1 MSDRIHDDKDQVSDE
16 QGRDPFTG
24 EQEEKPSE
32 DPFSVTED
40 ETRDARESSAPE
52 DGSQVSDEEA
62 GKVEDG
68 GPELKDGSL
77 GPEDGSQ
84 EPKEESPRTEDG
96 SLEPEEGGQA
106 PEQAASGMQG
116 ANGAGEEQE
125 NPSAPQAGD
134 SGEKQEQSGQ
144 GKPAQKPPKEHDFD
158 DEPKFDTQTGEPLSK
173 PKSKVPGILLTLA
186 VTAGVVGAISAAVI
200 NRDKWR
206 SEDTEDH
213 AQVETEAGLQIAQ
226 ETEAQETEI
235 QADTEASSEKAQL
248 TTPASGTGETSVSET
263 DQTDT
268 PQTEQRAGDST
279 QKAEKKNAESEESLA
294 EKLGKNAVSLNT
306 SLDVSD
312 VAAQALP
319 SVVSVTSQSV
329 ETIQS
334 FFYGEQQIQTSN
346 VGSGIVIDEDDT
358 YYYIVTDAYLAA
370 RAQNITVGFS
380 VSGRQ
385 EEQATEAETESS
397 VSDTASSET
406 AGDPETEDAG
416 SKPVQNGAKSQA
428 DDTLADAE
436 LVGADAGT
444 ELAVLA
450 VKKQDV
456 GAAAENQ
463 IRVASFGDS
472 DNLKI
477 GERVVAIGDS
487 LGYGQSV
494 TQGIVSALGRTMKT
508 AYGSND
514 YIQTDASINY
524 GNYGGALLNLDGE
537 VIGINAGKISQNA
550 TERMGYALP
559 ANDAKTGI
567 GHILS
572 GRGSGRFGESGEK
585 SAQTENMTSGTEQK
599 KTEDTEKQTE
609 TTQTTVPEQK
619 QTIGKPSG
627 NLKRAE
633 ETQPESESGDSEKK
647 SGMLGVRVA
656 DISEEN
662 QIVYRLPKG
671 VYVAS
676 VEEGSGAEKAGLAA
690 DDVITKIGDQ
700 SVETVEDLRDALKA
714 TKAGDTVKVTF
725 VRAGKDGKY
734 DRTYSTKVILE

>member
-1 MSDRIHDDKDQVSDE
+1 MSDGIHDDKDQVSDE
-16 QGRDPFTG
+16 QGRDPFTD
-24 EQEEKPSE
+24 EQGEKPSE

-40 ETRDARESSAPE
+40 ETRDAAESSAPE
-52 DGSQVSDEEA
+52 DGSQVSDEET

-77 GPEDGSQ
+77 G
-84 EPKEESPRTEDG
+84 TEDG
-96 SLEPEEGGQA
+96 GQT
-106 PEQAASGMQG
+106 PGQPASGMQG
-116 ANGAGEEQE
+116 AHGADGEQG

-134 SGEKQEQSGQ
+134 SGEMQEQAAQ
-144 GKPAQKPPKEHDFD
+144 GKPAQEPPKEHDFD

-173 PKSKVPGILLTLA
+173 PKSKVPGILLTLV

-200 NRDKWR
+200 NREKWR

-213 AQVETEAGLQIAQ
+213 AQIETEAGLQIAQ
-226 ETEAQETEI
+226 ETEAKETEA
-235 QADTEASSEKAQL
+235 QADTEESSEKAQL

-263 DQTDT
+263 GQTDT

-279 QKAEKKNAESEESLA
+279 QKPEKKNAESEEGLA

-385 EEQATEAETESS
+385 EERATEAETESGIY
-397 VSDTASSET
+397 DTASSKT
-406 AGDPETEDAG
+406 AGAPETEDAG
-416 SKPVQNGAKSQA
+416 SRLVQNGAKSQA

-456 GAAAENQ
+456 GAAAESQ

-472 DNLKI
+472 DSLKI

-537 VIGINAGKISQNA
+537 VIGINAGKISQDA

-585 SAQTENMTSGTEQK
+585 SAQTENMTSETEQK
-599 KTEDTEKQTE
+599 QPEDTEKQTE
-609 TTQTTVPEQK
+609 TTQTTAPEQG

-700 SVETVEDLRDALKA
+700 SVETVEDLRDALKE

>member
-1 MSDRIHDDKDQVSDE
+1 MSDGIHDDKDQVSDE
-16 QGRDPFTG
+16 QGRDPFTD
-24 EQEEKPSE
+24 EQEEKPSG

-40 ETRDARESSAPE
+40 AAREVTEPSAPENGGQPSEGEGGSPDLKEESLRTEAGSPESE
-52 DGSQVSDEEA
+52 DGSQT
-62 GKVEDG
+62 
-68 GPELKDGSL
+68 P
-77 GPEDGSQ
+77 
-84 EPKEESPRTEDG
+84 
-96 SLEPEEGGQA
+96 GQ
-106 PEQAASGMQG
+106 PASGMQG
-116 ANGAGEEQE
+116 VQDADEGQE
-125 NPSAPQAGD
+125 NPSAPQAGEP
-134 SGEKQEQSGQ
+134 GRTQEQSVQ
-144 GKPAQKPPKEHDFD
+144 EPPKEHDFD

-173 PKSKVPGILLTLA
+173 PKSKVPGILLTFV

-200 NRDKWR
+200 NQDKWR
-206 SEDTEDH
+206 SEGTEDH
-213 AQVETEAGLQIAQ
+213 AQIETEAGLQIAQ
-226 ETEAQETEI
+226 ETEAQAAGT
-235 QADTEASSEKAQL
+235 QADTEASSEKAPL
-248 TTPASGTGETSVSET
+248 TTPASETGKTSASEAEQPVSPE
-263 DQTDT
+263 
-268 PQTEQRAGDST
+268 TEQRAGNST
-279 QKAEKKNAESEESLA
+279 QKPEKKDAESEKSLA

-370 RAQNITVGFS
+370 RAQNMTVGFS

-385 EEQATEAETESS
+385 EERAAEAETESS
-397 VSDTASSET
+397 VYDTASSEET
-406 AGDPETEDAG
+406 TGASETEEAG
-416 SKPVQNGAKSQA
+416 SQPVQNGAKSQA

-450 VKKQDV
+450 VKKQEV
-456 GAAAENQ
+456 GAAAEGQ
-463 IRVASFGDS
+463 IRIASFGDS
-472 DNLKI
+472 DSLKI

-508 AYGSND
+508 AYGSNS
-514 YIQTDASINY
+514 YIQTDASIND

-537 VIGINAGKISQNA
+537 VIGINAGKISQDS

-572 GRGSGRFGESGEK
+572 GRRSGRFGENGEK
-585 SAQTENMTSGTEQK
+585 PAQTEKTISETEQK
-599 KTEDTEKQTE
+599 ETERTEKQTE
-609 TTQTTVPEQK
+609 TVQTETSRQE
-619 QTIGKPSG
+619 QTIGKPSDH
-627 NLKRAE
+627 LKRAE
-633 ETQPESESGDSEKK
+633 ETQPESGSGDSEKK
-647 SGMLGVRVA
+647 SGLLGVRVA

-700 SVETVEDLRDALKA
+700 SVETVEDLRDALKE

-725 VRAGKDGKY
+725 VRADKDGKY

>member
-1 MSDRIHDDKDQVSDE
+1 
-16 QGRDPFTG
+16 
-24 EQEEKPSE
+24 
-32 DPFSVTED
+32 
-40 ETRDARESSAPE
+40 
-52 DGSQVSDEEA
+52 
-62 GKVEDG
+62 
-68 GPELKDGSL
+68 
-77 GPEDGSQ
+77 
-84 EPKEESPRTEDG
+84 
-96 SLEPEEGGQA
+96 
-106 PEQAASGMQG
+106 
-116 ANGAGEEQE
+116 
-125 NPSAPQAGD
+125 
-134 SGEKQEQSGQ
+134 
-144 GKPAQKPPKEHDFD
+144 
-158 DEPKFDTQTGEPLSK
+158 
-173 PKSKVPGILLTLA
+173 
-186 VTAGVVGAISAAVI
+186 
-200 NRDKWR
+200 
-206 SEDTEDH
+206 
-213 AQVETEAGLQIAQ
+213 
-226 ETEAQETEI
+226 
-235 QADTEASSEKAQL
+235 
-248 TTPASGTGETSVSET
+248 
-263 DQTDT
+263 
-268 PQTEQRAGDST
+268 
-279 QKAEKKNAESEESLA
+279 
-294 EKLGKNAVSLNT
+294 
-306 SLDVSD
+306 
-312 VAAQALP
+312 
-319 SVVSVTSQSV
+319 VVSVTSQSV

>member
-1 MSDRIHDDKDQVSDE
+1 MSDGIHDDKDQVSDE
-16 QGRDPFTG
+16 QGRDPFTD
-24 EQEEKPSE
+24 EQEEKPSG

-40 ETRDARESSAPE
+40 AAREVTEPSAPENGGQPSEGEGGSPDLKEESLRTEAGSPESE
-52 DGSQVSDEEA
+52 DGSQA
-62 GKVEDG
+62 
-68 GPELKDGSL
+68 P
-77 GPEDGSQ
+77 
-84 EPKEESPRTEDG
+84 
-96 SLEPEEGGQA
+96 GQ
-106 PEQAASGMQG
+106 PASGMQG
-116 ANGAGEEQE
+116 VQDADEGQE
-125 NPSAPQAGD
+125 NPSAPQAGEP
-134 SGEKQEQSGQ
+134 GRTQEQSVQ
-144 GKPAQKPPKEHDFD
+144 EPPKEHDFD

-173 PKSKVPGILLTLA
+173 PKSKVPGILLTFV

-200 NRDKWR
+200 NQDKWR
-206 SEDTEDH
+206 SEGTEDH
-213 AQVETEAGLQIAQ
+213 AQIETEAGLQIAQ
-226 ETEAQETEI
+226 ETEAQAAGT
-235 QADTEASSEKAQL
+235 QADTEASSEKAPL
-248 TTPASGTGETSVSET
+248 TTPASETGKTSASEAEQPVSPE
-263 DQTDT
+263 
-268 PQTEQRAGDST
+268 TEQRAGNST
-279 QKAEKKNAESEESLA
+279 QKPEKKDAESEKSLA

-306 SLDVSD
+306 SL
-312 VAAQALP
+312 
-319 SVVSVTSQSV
+319 
-329 ETIQS
+329 
-334 FFYGEQQIQTSN
+334 IQTSN

-370 RAQNITVGFS
+370 RAQNMTVGFS

-385 EEQATEAETESS
+385 EERAAEAETESS
-397 VSDTASSET
+397 VYDTASSEET
-406 AGDPETEDAG
+406 TGASETEEAG
-416 SKPVQNGAKSQA
+416 SQPVQNGAKSQA

-450 VKKQDV
+450 VKKQEV
-456 GAAAENQ
+456 GAAAEGQ
-463 IRVASFGDS
+463 IRIASFGDS
-472 DNLKI
+472 DSLKI

-508 AYGSND
+508 AYGSNS
-514 YIQTDASINY
+514 YIQTDASIND

-537 VIGINAGKISQNA
+537 VIGINAGKISQDA

-572 GRGSGRFGESGEK
+572 GRGSGRFGENGEK
-585 SAQTENMTSGTEQK
+585 PAQTEKTISETEQK
-599 KTEDTEKQTE
+599 ETERTEKQTE
-609 TTQTTVPEQK
+609 TVQTETSRQE
-619 QTIGKPSG
+619 QTIGKPSDH
-627 NLKRAE
+627 LKRAE
-633 ETQPESESGDSEKK
+633 ETQPESGSGDSEKK
-647 SGMLGVRVA
+647 SGLLGVRVA

-700 SVETVEDLRDALKA
+700 SVETVEDLRDALKE

>member
-1 MSDRIHDDKDQVSDE
+1 MSDGIHDDKDQVSDE
-16 QGRDPFTG
+16 QGRDPFTD
-24 EQEEKPSE
+24 EQEEKPSG

-40 ETRDARESSAPE
+40 AAREVTEPSAPENGGQPSEGEGGSPDLKEESLRTEAGSPESE
-52 DGSQVSDEEA
+52 DGSQA
-62 GKVEDG
+62 
-68 GPELKDGSL
+68 P
-77 GPEDGSQ
+77 
-84 EPKEESPRTEDG
+84 
-96 SLEPEEGGQA
+96 GQ
-106 PEQAASGMQG
+106 PASGMQG
-116 ANGAGEEQE
+116 VQDADEGQE
-125 NPSAPQAGD
+125 NPSAPQAGE
-134 SGEKQEQSGQ
+134 SGRTQEQSVQ
-144 GKPAQKPPKEHDFD
+144 EPPKEHDFD

-173 PKSKVPGILLTLA
+173 PKSKVPGILLTLV

-213 AQVETEAGLQIAQ
+213 AQIETEAGLQIAQ
-226 ETEAQETEI
+226 ETEAKETEA
-235 QADTEASSEKAQL
+235 QADTEESSEKAQL

-263 DQTDT
+263 GQTDT

-279 QKAEKKNAESEESLA
+279 QKSEKKNAESEEGLA

-385 EEQATEAETESS
+385 EEQATEAETESGIY
-397 VSDTASSET
+397 DTASSKT
-406 AGDPETEDAG
+406 AGAPETEDAG
-416 SKPVQNGAKSQA
+416 SRLVQNGAKSQA

-456 GAAAENQ
+456 GAAAEGQ

-472 DNLKI
+472 DSLKI

-537 VIGINAGKISQNA
+537 VIGINAGKISQDA

-572 GRGSGRFGESGEK
+572 SRGSGRFGESGEK
-585 SAQTENMTSGTEQK
+585 SAQTENMTSETEQK
-599 KTEDTEKQTE
+599 QPEDTEKQTE
-609 TTQTTVPEQK
+609 TTQTTAPEQG

-627 NLKRAE
+627 NLKRSE

-700 SVETVEDLRDALKA
+700 SVETVEDLRDALKE

>member
-1 MSDRIHDDKDQVSDE
+1 M
-16 QGRDPFTG
+16 
-24 EQEEKPSE
+24 QE
-32 DPFSVTED
+32 
-40 ETRDARESSAPE
+40 
-52 DGSQVSDEEA
+52 
-62 GKVEDG
+62 
-68 GPELKDGSL
+68 
-77 GPEDGSQ
+77 
-84 EPKEESPRTEDG
+84 
-96 SLEPEEGGQA
+96 
-106 PEQAASGMQG
+106 
-116 ANGAGEEQE
+116 
-125 NPSAPQAGD
+125 
-134 SGEKQEQSGQ
+134 
-144 GKPAQKPPKEHDFD
+144 PPKEHDFD

-173 PKSKVPGILLTLA
+173 PKSKVPGILLTFV

-200 NRDKWR
+200 NQDKWR
-206 SEDTEDH
+206 SEGTEDH
-213 AQVETEAGLQIAQ
+213 AQIETEAGLQIAR
-226 ETEAQETEI
+226 ETEAQAAGT
-235 QADTEASSEKAQL
+235 QADTEASSEKAPL
-248 TTPASGTGETSVSET
+248 TTPASETGKTSASEAEQPVSPE
-263 DQTDT
+263 
-268 PQTEQRAGDST
+268 TEQRAGNST
-279 QKAEKKNAESEESLA
+279 QKPEKKDAESEKSLA

-358 YYYIVTDAYLAA
+358 Y
-370 RAQNITVGFS
+370 FS

-385 EEQATEAETESS
+385 EERAAEAETESS
-397 VSDTASSET
+397 VYDTASSEET
-406 AGDPETEDAG
+406 TGASETEEAG
-416 SKPVQNGAKSQA
+416 SQPVQNGAKSQA

-450 VKKQDV
+450 VKKQEV
-456 GAAAENQ
+456 GAAAEGQ
-463 IRVASFGDS
+463 IRIASFGDS
-472 DNLKI
+472 DSLKI

-508 AYGSND
+508 AYGSNS
-514 YIQTDASINY
+514 YIQTDASIND

-537 VIGINAGKISQNA
+537 VIGINAGKISQDA

-572 GRGSGRFGESGEK
+572 GRGSGRFGENGEK
-585 SAQTENMTSGTEQK
+585 PAQTEKTISETEQK
-599 KTEDTEKQTE
+599 ETERTEKQTE
-609 TTQTTVPEQK
+609 TVQTETSRQE
-619 QTIGKPSG
+619 QTIGKPSDH
-627 NLKRAE
+627 LKRAE
-633 ETQPESESGDSEKK
+633 ETQPESGSGDSEKK
-647 SGMLGVRVA
+647 SGLLGVRVA

-700 SVETVEDLRDALKA
+700 SVETVEDLRDALKE

>member
-1 MSDRIHDDKDQVSDE
+1 MRAMSDGIHDDKDQVSDE
-16 QGRDPFTG
+16 QGRDPFTD
-24 EQEEKPSE
+24 EQEEKPSG

-40 ETRDARESSAPE
+40 AAQDAAEPSDPEDESLVSEGEGQKTEGGSSEPE
-52 DGSQVSDEEA
+52 DGSQA
-62 GKVEDG
+62 
-68 GPELKDGSL
+68 PGS
-77 GPEDGSQ
+77 S
-84 EPKEESPRTEDG
+84 
-96 SLEPEEGGQA
+96 
-106 PEQAASGMQG
+106 ASGLES
-116 ANGAGEEQE
+116 AHGAGEEEE
-125 NPSAPQAGD
+125 NPSASQAEDAG
-134 SGEKQEQSGQ
+134 KTQEQAVQ
-144 GKPAQKPPKEHDFD
+144 EPPEEHDFD

-173 PKSKVPGILLTLA
+173 PKSKVPGILLTFA
-186 VTAGVVGAISAAVI
+186 VTAGVVGAISAAVF

-206 SEDTEDH
+206 SEGTEDH
-213 AQVETEAGLQIAQ
+213 AQVETEARLQAAQ
-226 ETEAQETEI
+226 ETEAQ
-235 QADTEASSEKAQL
+235 ADTEPSSEKAPL
-248 TTPASGTGETSVSET
+248 ITSASGSGETEASET
-263 DQTDT
+263 EQTNAAE
-268 PQTEQRAGDST
+268 TEKGA
-279 QKAEKKNAESEESLA
+279 QKSEKKGAESEESLA
-294 EKLGKNAVSLNT
+294 GKLGKNAVSLNT

-312 VAAQALP
+312 VAEEALP

-370 RAQNITVGFS
+370 QAQNITVGFS
-380 VSGRQ
+380 VSGRKG
-385 EEQATEAETESS
+385 ERATEAETESA

-406 AGDPETEDAG
+406 AGAPESEDDG
-416 SKPVQNGAKSQA
+416 SRPVQNGAKSQA
-428 DDTLADAE
+428 GDTLADAE

-456 GAAAENQ
+456 GAKAQGQ
-463 IRVASFGDS
+463 ISVASFGDS
-472 DNLKI
+472 DSLKI

-537 VIGINAGKISQNA
+537 VVGINAGKINQDA

-567 GHILS
+567 DHILS
-572 GRGSGRFGESGEK
+572 GRGSGRFGENGEK
-585 SAQTENMTSGTEQK
+585 SEQAEAKTSETEQK
-599 KTEDTEKQTE
+599 KTENTENQAETEQTE
-609 TTQTTVPEQK
+609 ISAQE
-619 QTIGKPSG
+619 QTIGKPSDI
-627 NLKRAE
+627 LKRAE
-633 ETQPESESGDSEKK
+633 ETQSESGSGESEKK

-676 VEEGSGAEKAGLAA
+676 VEEGSGAEKSGLSA

-700 SVETVEDLRDALKA
+700 SVETVEDLRGALKG

-725 VRAGKDGKY
+725 VRADKDGKY
-734 DRTYSTKVILE
+734 DRTYSAKVILE

>member
-1 MSDRIHDDKDQVSDE
+1 MSDGIHDDKDQVSDE
-16 QGRDPFTG
+16 QGRDPFTD
-24 EQEEKPSE
+24 EQEEKPSG

-40 ETRDARESSAPE
+40 AAREVTEPSAPENGGQPSEGEGGSPDLKEESLRTEAGSPESE
-52 DGSQVSDEEA
+52 DGSQA
-62 GKVEDG
+62 
-68 GPELKDGSL
+68 P
-77 GPEDGSQ
+77 
-84 EPKEESPRTEDG
+84 
-96 SLEPEEGGQA
+96 GQ
-106 PEQAASGMQG
+106 PASGMQG
-116 ANGAGEEQE
+116 VQDADEGQE
-125 NPSAPQAGD
+125 NPSAPQAGEP
-134 SGEKQEQSGQ
+134 GRTQEQSVQ
-144 GKPAQKPPKEHDFD
+144 EPPKEHDFD

-173 PKSKVPGILLTLA
+173 PKSKVPGILLTFV

-200 NRDKWR
+200 NQDKWR
-206 SEDTEDH
+206 SEGTEDH
-213 AQVETEAGLQIAQ
+213 AQIETEAGLQIAR
-226 ETEAQETEI
+226 ETEAQAAGT
-235 QADTEASSEKAQL
+235 QADTEASSEKAPL
-248 TTPASGTGETSVSET
+248 TTPASETGKTSASEAEQPVSPE
-263 DQTDT
+263 
-268 PQTEQRAGDST
+268 TEQRAGNST
-279 QKAEKKNAESEESLA
+279 QKPEKKDAESEKSLA

-319 SVVSVTSQSV
+319 SVVS
-329 ETIQS
+329 
-334 FFYGEQQIQTSN
+334 IQTSN

-370 RAQNITVGFS
+370 RAQNMTVGFS

-385 EEQATEAETESS
+385 EERAAEAETESS
-397 VSDTASSET
+397 VYDTASSEET
-406 AGDPETEDAG
+406 TGASETEEAG
-416 SKPVQNGAKSQA
+416 SQPVQNGAKSQA

-450 VKKQDV
+450 VKKQEV
-456 GAAAENQ
+456 GAAAEGQ
-463 IRVASFGDS
+463 IRIASFGDS
-472 DNLKI
+472 DSLKI

-508 AYGSND
+508 AYGSNS
-514 YIQTDASINY
+514 YIQTDASIND

-537 VIGINAGKISQNA
+537 VIGINAGKISQDA

-559 ANDAKTGI
+559 ANDATI
-567 GHILS
+567 S
-572 GRGSGRFGESGEK
+572 E
-585 SAQTENMTSGTEQK
+585 TEQK
-599 KTEDTEKQTE
+599 ETERTEKQTE
-609 TTQTTVPEQK
+609 TVQTETSRQE
-619 QTIGKPSG
+619 QTIGKPSDH
-627 NLKRAE
+627 LKRAE
-633 ETQPESESGDSEKK
+633 ETQPESGSGDSEKK
-647 SGMLGVRVA
+647 SGLLGVRVA

-700 SVETVEDLRDALKA
+700 SVETVEDLRDALKE

>member
-1 MSDRIHDDKDQVSDE
+1 MCR
-16 QGRDPFTG
+16 
-24 EQEEKPSE
+24 
-32 DPFSVTED
+32 
-40 ETRDARESSAPE
+40 
-52 DGSQVSDEEA
+52 
-62 GKVEDG
+62 
-68 GPELKDGSL
+68 
-77 GPEDGSQ
+77 
-84 EPKEESPRTEDG
+84 
-96 SLEPEEGGQA
+96 
-106 PEQAASGMQG
+106 M
-116 ANGAGEEQE
+116 
-125 NPSAPQAGD
+125 
-134 SGEKQEQSGQ
+134 
-144 GKPAQKPPKEHDFD
+144 
-158 DEPKFDTQTGEPLSK
+158 
-173 PKSKVPGILLTLA
+173 
-186 VTAGVVGAISAAVI
+186 
-200 NRDKWR
+200 WR
-206 SEDTEDH
+206 
-213 AQVETEAGLQIAQ
+213 
-226 ETEAQETEI
+226 
-235 QADTEASSEKAQL
+235 
-248 TTPASGTGETSVSET
+248 
-263 DQTDT
+263 
-268 PQTEQRAGDST
+268 
-279 QKAEKKNAESEESLA
+279 
-294 EKLGKNAVSLNT
+294 
-306 SLDVSD
+306 
-312 VAAQALP
+312 
-319 SVVSVTSQSV
+319 QSV

-370 RAQNITVGFS
+370 RAQNMTVGFS

-385 EEQATEAETESS
+385 EERAAEAETESS
-397 VSDTASSET
+397 VYDTASSEET
-406 AGDPETEDAG
+406 TGASETEEAG
-416 SKPVQNGAKSQA
+416 SQPVQNGAKSQA

-450 VKKQDV
+450 VKKQEV
-456 GAAAENQ
+456 GAAAEGQ
-463 IRVASFGDS
+463 IRIASFGDS
-472 DNLKI
+472 DSLKI

-508 AYGSND
+508 AYGSNS
-514 YIQTDASINY
+514 YIQTDASIND

-537 VIGINAGKISQNA
+537 VIGINAGKISQDA

-572 GRGSGRFGESGEK
+572 GRGSGRFGENGEK
-585 SAQTENMTSGTEQK
+585 PAQTEKTISETEQK
-599 KTEDTEKQTE
+599 ETERTEKQTE
-609 TTQTTVPEQK
+609 TVQTETSRQE
-619 QTIGKPSG
+619 QTIGKPSDH
-627 NLKRAE
+627 LKRAE
-633 ETQPESESGDSEKK
+633 ETQPESGSGDSEKK
-647 SGMLGVRVA
+647 SGLLGVRVA

-700 SVETVEDLRDALKA
+700 SVETVEDLRDALKE